1 MRTRDPNQV
10 AAELAEARTRMPI
23 GTRVRSRFESS
34 HLGTVVWHWSACD
47 AGTVNAL
54 IEWDHLPV
62 DSDGIRGR
70 FYQRFGNVE
79 VANAEG

>member
-1 MRTRDPNQV
+1 MRTRDPNIV
-10 AAELAEARTRMPI
+10 AAELAAARSTMPR
-23 GTRVRSRFESS
+23 GTRVRSRFNPD

-62 DSDGIRGR
+62 DRDGIRGR
-70 FYQRFGNVE
+70 YYQRFGNVE
-79 VANAEG
+79 PINEAG